1 MSTMELKPMEL
12 PAEVTDA
19 RLQHDHRIA
28 DATNVERHRP
38 EPIRPTPHYRDS
50 LDAKTRTT
58 AISEVT

>member
-1 MSTMELKPMEL
+1 MEL